1 MLKRLSKVT
10 GNINIHG
17 HMSIWQLTEFASLNE
32 KQFLKF

>member
-17 HMSIWQLTEFASLNE
+17 HIWQLTEFASLNE